1 MEILAK
7 IILSFSFAGA
17 VFFIA
22 GGITHS
28 INSIVNKVDRD
39 VTLNWLFGCGCLAI
53 LFFEYA
59 P

>member
-1 MEILAK
+1 
-7 IILSFSFAGA
+7 
-17 VFFIA
+17 
-22 GGITHS
+22 
-28 INSIVNKVDRD
+28 VDRD